1 MTLKCHGR
9 NRITEAEISRRN
21 GGNQRGALASAF
33 TLVELLVVI
42 GIIAMLIGIL
52 LPTLNR
58 AREAARQSKCLNNM
72 RQITI
77 AALSFA
83 QEHQGWM
90 VGRAGGNIP
99 YNPQTGKNPFGGAVD
114 ITSPGN
120 WIAWERKIDPVTGAA
135 SGGADQNITYSALA
149 RYLSVKQKI
158 HATPEEA
165 NRISPK
171 LEELFRCP
179 SDNLE
184 LRPNPDKAYRY
195 SYSMNDLFL
204 PGAGGAPQPADVTDY
219 TNVPTPAPVKGQRNG
234 FIFTGKVSSIRRPSE
249 HLLLVCQ
256 DEQRLDDGVFK
267 PNAAKWANN
276 VGDHVAARHESK
288 FKPQKTSTG
297 DPKPNV
303 NARGNV
309 GFCDGHAE
317 FLSRKEAVSQRYSGH
332 PLPDP
337 AGF

>member
-1 MTLKCHGR
+1 MPLACPTANGVSRSISARRGGR
-9 NRITEAEISRRN
+9 
-21 GGNQRGALASAF
+21 QVAF

-58 AREAARQSKCLNNM
+58 ARESARASKCLNNM
-72 RQITI
+72 RQITT
-77 AALSFA
+77 ATLMFA
-83 QEHQGWM
+83 TEHQGWM
-90 VGRAGGNIP
+90 PARAGGNVP
-99 YNPQTGKNPFGGAVD
+99 YNPQTGKSPYSGTLD

-120 WIAWERKIDPVTGAA
+120 WIAWERRQDPVTGL
-135 SGGADQNITYSALA
+135 STPGNADQNITYSSLA
-149 RYLSVKQKI
+149 RYMSVKQKI
-158 HATPEEA
+158 HTTPEEA
-165 NRISPK
+165 NRVSQK
-171 LEELFRCP
+171 LEEVFRCP
-179 SDNLE
+179 SDNLF
-184 LRPNPDKAYRY
+184 LRPGTGQKAYRY

-204 PGAGGAPQPADVTDY
+204 PRQGGQPEIPDTTDY
-219 TNVPTPAPVKGQRNG
+219 PPPATPVTRPQRNG
-234 FIFTGKVSSIRRPSE
+234 FQFNGKINSIRRASE
-249 HLLLVCQ
+249 HVLVVCQ
-256 DEQRLDDGVFK
+256 DEQFLDDGVFK

-317 FLSRKEAVSQRYSGH
+317 FLSRKEAISQRYSGH

-337 AGF
+337 PGF

>member
-1 MTLKCHGR
+1 MTLRCHGGDR
-9 NRITEAEISRRN
+9 VDEPCRVFRR
-21 GGNQRGALASAF
+21 GRRPYAF

-42 GIIAMLIGIL
+42 GIIATLIGIL

-58 AREAARQSKCLNNM
+58 ARESARQSKCLNNM
-72 RQITI
+72 RQISI

-99 YNPQTGKNPFGGAVD
+99 YNPQSGGNPYKGAVD

-120 WIAWERKIDPVTGAA
+120 WIAWERKIDPVSGAA

-149 RYLSVKQKI
+149 KYVSVKQKI
-158 HATPEEA
+158 HKTPQEA
-165 NRISPK
+165 NSISPQ

-179 SDNLE
+179 SDNLA

-204 PGAGGAPQPADVTDY
+204 PGTQGQPQPPDVTDY
-219 TNVPTPAPVKGQRNG
+219 PPAPTPLARGQRNG
-234 FIFTGKVSSIRRPSE
+234 FMFNGKITSIRRPSE
-249 HLLLVCQ
+249 LVLLVCQ

-267 PNAAKWANN
+267 PNAGKWANN
-276 VGDHVAARHESK
+276 VGDHVAARHEAK

-297 DPKPNV
+297 DPRPNV

-317 FLSRKEAVSQRYSGH
+317 FLSRKEAISQRYSGH

-337 AGF
+337 PGF

>member
-1 MTLKCHGR
+1 MTLRCQGG
-9 NRITEAEISRRN
+9 NRVDERQKASRRA
-21 GGNQRGALASAF
+21 GRGAF

-58 AREAARQSKCLNNM
+58 AREAGRASKCLNNM

-77 AALSFA
+77 AAISFA
-83 QEHQGWM
+83 QEHNGWM
-90 VGRAGGNIP
+90 VGRAGGNLP
-99 YNPQTGKNPFGGAVD
+99 YNPQTGRNPYSGAVD

-120 WIAWERKIDPVTGAA
+120 WIAWERQIDPV
-135 SGGADQNITYSALA
+135 SGLKTMGNANQNITYSALA

-158 HATPEEA
+158 TTTPQEA
-165 NRISPK
+165 NQVSPK

-179 SDNLE
+179 SDNLA
-184 LRPNPDKAYRY
+184 LRPFPDKAYRY
-195 SYSMNDLFL
+195 SYSMNDHFL
-204 PGAGGAPQPADVTDY
+204 PGVQGQPQMADTTDY
-219 TNVPTPAPVKGQRNG
+219 PPPTTALSKGQRNG
-234 FIFTGKVSSIRRPSE
+234 FIFNGKIGSIRRPSE

-267 PNAAKWANN
+267 PNAGKWANN
-276 VGDHVAARHESK
+276 IGDHVAARHEAK
-288 FKPQKTSTG
+288 FKPQKKTTG
-297 DPKPNV
+297 DPTPNV

-317 FLSRKEAVSQRYSGH
+317 FLSRKEAISQRYSGH

-337 AGF
+337 PGF